1 MRNLRRVRRWVGIV
15 AVTVAVLLAAGCGS
29 DAQRT
34 RDQEMAND
42 VPLAALTY
50 LWFGFDLNTGESI
63 GGLKSSHWNTDVGN
77 FGSRVGTTDE
87 PEYGF
92 YASDDPSVI
101 AQQLADME
109 AAGISVL
116 LISYWGSGD
125 SNLDGVNENK
135 ESEAMVRAAD
145 ILLNYILTNSAPFK
159 VAFLVEPYMP
169 QPSEVTSAQ
178 KQAIL
183 DLLWDSFYSAYPDL
197 MFQWEGKPLLVTWSP
212 VELKTLDDSR
222 FTVKTWGSYF
232 GGPDWKTESNQDWN
246 WYPEPAWLSSMISD
260 DGMYV
265 VFPRFDEY
273 WLYIMGR
280 EFSYPY
286 RRVDPLLTEGI
297 YERTW
302 QVAVDNK
309 DDINL
314 IVLYT
319 WNEHEEHA
327 AIEPDKGI
335 SPVSYGRSLVEKT
348 SSYYRQFL
356 AGRSIT
362 AYTDPGSQPAD
373 LGITQ
378 IHIEAINSKG
388 RY

>member
-1 MRNLRRVRRWVGIV
+1 MRNLRWARQWVGITTV
-15 AVTVAVLLAAGCGS
+15 AVVVLLAAGCGS

-34 RDQEMAND
+34 ADQGMTND
-42 VPLAALTY
+42 VPLAALMY

-63 GGLKSSHWNTDVGN
+63 GGLKSSHWNTDVGR

-125 SNLDGVNENK
+125 SNLDGGNENK
-135 ESEAMVRAAD
+135 ESEAIVRAAKA
-145 ILLNYILTNSAPFK
+145 LLNRISAISAPFK

-169 QPSEVTSAQ
+169 RPSEVTSAQ

-197 MFQWEGKPLLVTWSP
+197 MFQWEGKPLLVTWDP
-212 VELKTLDDSR
+212 VELKTPNDPR

-232 GGPDWKTESNQDWN
+232 SGPDWKTESNQDWN
-246 WYPEPAWLSSMISD
+246 WYPEPAWLSDMISD

-286 RRVDPLLTEGI
+286 RRVDPMI
-297 YERTW
+297 
-302 QVAVDNK
+302 D
-309 DDINL
+309 
-314 IVLYT
+314 
-319 WNEHEEHA
+319 
-327 AIEPDKGI
+327 
-335 SPVSYGRSLVEKT
+335 SLVK
-348 SSYYRQFL
+348 SH
-356 AGRSIT
+356 GRG
-362 AYTDPGSQPAD
+362 YW
-373 LGITQ
+373 
-378 IHIEAINSKG
+378 K
-388 RY
+388 